1 MPSTATNTAAVVYAI
16 PTAAW
21 LASTYMTAWRS
32 EAGTT
37 EAEFIGET
45 AATTT
50 TDAPAIGS
58 TVSFLAGKLTFQIPD
73 GEFGE
78 AGTSGA
84 AEGVVTLGAWIRLHS
99 GDPGTNHTDNQLTG
113 GSYAPV
119 ETALA
124 DYTIAST

>member
-21 LASTYMTAWRS
+21 LASTYATAWTS

-37 EAEFIGET
+37 DAEFVGET
-45 AATTT
+45 ALTTT

-58 TVSFLAGKLTFQIPD
+58 TVSFLAGKLVFQVPD
-73 GEFGE
+73 GEFGD
-78 AGTSGA
+78 AGTLRS
-84 AEGVVTLGAWIRLHS
+84 VTGLVDGSIWVRLHS

-113 GSYAPV
+113 GSYAPI
-119 ETALA
+119 ETDAA
-124 DYTIAST
+124 DYTLASA